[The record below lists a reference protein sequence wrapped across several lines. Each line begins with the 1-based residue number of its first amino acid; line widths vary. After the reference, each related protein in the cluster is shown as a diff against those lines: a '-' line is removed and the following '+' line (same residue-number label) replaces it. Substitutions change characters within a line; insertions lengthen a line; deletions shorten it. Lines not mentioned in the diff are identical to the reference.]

1 MTTNRAA
8 LAACDVGAGAEGLA
22 VQYRALLRSQRV
34 PLVQRCTDCAAAYF
48 PPLLNCRTCH
58 SDELCWMSA
67 GSRGKVGTFVTVHT
81 RDQTPSMSIPKWLLD
96 QVPYTSVYVEPLD
109 IEGVRIPTLMV
120 GDQQSS
126 LAVGDE
132 VELEVHVDGAI
143 HAHLRG

>member
-1 MTTNRAA
+1 MA
-8 LAACDVGAGAEGLA
+8 
-22 VQYRALLRSQRV
+22 
-34 PLVQRCTDCAAAYF
+34 
-48 PPLLNCRTCH
+48 
-58 SDELCWMSA
+58 A